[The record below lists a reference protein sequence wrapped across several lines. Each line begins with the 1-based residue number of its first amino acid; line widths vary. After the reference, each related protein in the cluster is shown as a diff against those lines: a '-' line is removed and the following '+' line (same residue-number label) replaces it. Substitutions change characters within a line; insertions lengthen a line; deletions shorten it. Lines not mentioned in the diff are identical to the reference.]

1 MTRTMMYK
9 DFIYGN
15 MNNHKGILI
24 LQNLCDGVK
33 TLLG

>member
-9 DFIYGN
+9 DFIYRN

-33 TLLG
+33 TLPG